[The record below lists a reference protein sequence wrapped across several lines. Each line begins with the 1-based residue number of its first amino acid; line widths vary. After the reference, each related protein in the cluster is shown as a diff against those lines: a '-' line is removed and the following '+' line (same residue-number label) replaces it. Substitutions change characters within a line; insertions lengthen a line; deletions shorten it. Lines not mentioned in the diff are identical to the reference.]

1 MPYLLDGRR
10 LRVGRPFTHPD
21 GRQFGGNWS
30 LYTDSEK
37 AALGLIWKADPEPFD
52 TRFYT
57 APGTPKDV
65 DEVKAYFTAE
75 QKELA
80 SNMLKST
87 DWYITRK
94 SETDTAIP
102 EAVTTYRTA
111 VRTVCAAREEK
122 IAAVSDIAA
131 LEVLINTHPKIRN
144 DAGEIVDNTA
154 THLNSWPDPLS

>member
-37 AALGLIWKADPEPFD
+37 TALGITYEADPEPFD

-75 QKELA
+75 QKTFA
-80 SNMLKST
+80 ANMLKFT
-87 DWYITRK
+87 DWYVTRK
-94 SETDTAIP
+94 AETDTAIP
-102 EAVTTYRTA
+102 STIATHRAA

-154 THLNSWPDPLS
+154 THLNPWPAPLS